1 MRNLVIPAFVCLTML
16 VAGSRSVA
24 QQIEAE
30 NDDVVGADAV
40 ILLGGYGD
48 NAPECPCA
56 VDVADSSI
64 DLDYSSLPDAPFGE
78 TRIVLRLGTQTFE
91 IEVAPYTL
99 DSGLVFLRFDF
110 GDRAFYGVRQSSGVA
125 NVYNHYFHYD
135 GNRFHYLGAFP
146 ELLYN
151 RPLDLYVSYERIM
164 PYYVETRYFFSV
176 TTKLWTTEVI
186 STGGPIEKEFPRPPS

>member
-24 QQIEAE
+24 QQSEAE

-64 DLDYSSLPDAPFGE
+64 DLDYSSLPDAPSGE

-125 NVYNHYFHYD
+125 NFYNHYFHYD

-146 ELLYN
+146 AGFPPN
-151 RPLDLYVSYERIM
+151 TSYERIM

-186 STGGPIEKEFPRPPS
+186 STGGPY